1 MSLSANEVVGM
12 WEQAARKGW
21 VNPQHETELCCLD
34 SRAEKVQT
42 EQQAAPTF
50 HRSCLPK
57 YRISVSDG
65 KKEKKKKSIHPAV
78 SAASAHSLRVSNQ
91 AAPSL

>member
-1 MSLSANEVVGM
+1 
-12 WEQAARKGW
+12 
-21 VNPQHETELCCLD
+21 VNPQHETELCCFD

-50 HRSCLPK
+50 HRSRLPK
-57 YRISVSDG
+57 YCISVSDE
-65 KKEKKKKSIHPAV
+65 KKKRKEKKESIHPAV